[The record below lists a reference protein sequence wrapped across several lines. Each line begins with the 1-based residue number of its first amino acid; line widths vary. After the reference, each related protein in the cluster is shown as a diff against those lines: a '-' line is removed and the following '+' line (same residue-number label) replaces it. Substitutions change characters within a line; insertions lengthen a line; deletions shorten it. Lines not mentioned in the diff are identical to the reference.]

1 MWSKEN
7 FPPGLPILREEVT
20 MKSAL
25 DPRHKRRRQAAKEL
39 FAYSF
44 SPQKTGELTRLILGE
59 KEVLDSEISKSASE
73 WPIDKLNKIDLA
85 ILRLAVYEL
94 LFSDTPNKVA
104 IDEAVEL
111 AKEFGGE
118 SSPGFINGVL
128 GDILKRRENE

>member
-1 MWSKEN
+1 
-7 FPPGLPILREEVT
+7 

-25 DPRHKRRRQAAKEL
+25 DPRHKRRRVAAKEL

-44 SPQKTGELTRLILGE
+44 KPQKVGELARKVLAK
-59 KEVLDSEISKSASE
+59 KEELDCEIEKSALE

-85 ILRLAVYEL
+85 ILRLSVFEL
-94 LFSDTPNKVA
+94 LFSDTPDKVV

-118 SSPGFINGVL
+118 SSPAFVNGVL
-128 GDILKRRENE
+128 GDILKRKEASEQH